1 MYRKKGEDMQ
11 TLKTAKTQ
19 LKNAVSTA
27 IKTAIDKGELIN
39 ADIPDFVI
47 ETPADR
53 KNGDFATNAAMA
65 GARVFRTAPAKIA
78 QAITSNIELGDTF
91 FERCEV
97 AGPGFINFFYS
108 KDFYASVLKDVEEE
122 KENYGSSDYGQGKNI
137 NVEFVSANPTGPM
150 HMGTPAAEL
159 SATV

>member
-1 MYRKKGEDMQ
+1 MQ

-65 GARVFRTAPAKIA
+65 GARVFRTAPVKIA
-78 QAITSNIELGDTF
+78 QAITSNIELEDTF

-97 AGPGFINFFYS
+97 PG
-108 KDFYASVLKDVEEE
+108 
-122 KENYGSSDYGQGKNI
+122 
-137 NVEFVSANPTGPM
+137 
-150 HMGTPAAEL
+150 L
-159 SATV
+159 STSFTLRIFTLRY